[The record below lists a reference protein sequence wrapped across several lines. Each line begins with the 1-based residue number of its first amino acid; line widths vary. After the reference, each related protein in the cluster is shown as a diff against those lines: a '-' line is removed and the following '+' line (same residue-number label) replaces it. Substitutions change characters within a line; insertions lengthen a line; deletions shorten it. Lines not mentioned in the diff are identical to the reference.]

1 MDEDAAMRKPTVV
14 TETGRLTAADWVDAA
29 CLAIAEGGVGGVAV
43 EPLARRLGVTK
54 GSFYWHFPSRD
65 ALLRAALERW
75 EREDTEGTI
84 ADLASLA
91 DPRRRLAR
99 LIGVAF
105 AEHESVRD
113 EPGLGLAFTLA
124 VSDAADDAVVGP
136 VLRRVS
142 ERRIAYLEQE
152 MGALG
157 LDAMEARYRALLAYA
172 AYLGTLRLAREAPSR
187 LPQGEELRA
196 YHRHLLATL
205 LHGVEGEGA
214 GDTRQG
220 RR

>member
-1 MDEDAAMRKPTVV
+1 MPKSTDAL
-14 TETGRLTAADWVDAA
+14 ETGRLMAEDWVDAA
-29 CLAIAEGGVGGVAV
+29 CRAIAEGGVGGVAV

-54 GSFYWHFPSRD
+54 GSFYWHFRNRD

-84 ADLASLA
+84 GALAPLA
-91 DPRRRLAR
+91 DPRERLAR

-105 AEHESVRD
+105 AEHELVRD
-113 EPGLGLAFTLA
+113 ESGLGLRFTLA
-124 VSDAADDAVVGP
+124 VSDAADDSVVGP

-157 LDAMEARYRALLAYA
+157 LDAIEARYRALLAYA

-214 GDTRQG
+214 GDKRQG